1 MKIKHKKV
9 FFVLFSSVSLLLFY
23 LFWRSLRPVSI
34 VAIHQNDDYSS
45 VLVKNFPITEKGEIN
60 WWLKN
65 KDMLKSRYD
74 IPKPSS
80 YGNFTVIF
88 WDYGDGYKEEGKY
101 DRLCFNDMPPPKNC
115 IDKNIVFYVSY
126 SKNSGMYFIANNEK
140 YYLKNNGKIVRDE
153 SD

>member
-1 MKIKHKKV
+1 MKIKHNKIL
-9 FFVLFSSVSLLLFY
+9 FVLLFSVFLFLIY
-23 LFWRSLRPVSI
+23 FFWRTLRPVEI
-34 VAIHQNDDYSS
+34 VAVHQKDDYSS
-45 VLVKNFPITEKGEIN
+45 VLVKNFPITEKGQIN

-65 KDMLKSRYD
+65 KDILKSTYA

-80 YGNFTVIF
+80 YGSFTVIF
-88 WDYGDGYKEEGKY
+88 WDYGDGYKEEDKY

-115 IDKNIVFYVSY
+115 IDKKIVFYVSY
-126 SKNSGMYFIANNEK
+126 SKNSGMYFIVNNEK

>member
-1 MKIKHKKV
+1 MKIKHKKI
-9 FFVLFSSVSLLLFY
+9 FSVLFFSIFLLLIY
-23 LFWRSLRPVSI
+23 LFWRSLRPASI
-34 VAIHQNDDYSS
+34 IAVHQDDDYSS
-45 VLVKNFPITEKGEIN
+45 VLVKNFPITEKGKID

-80 YGNFTVIF
+80 YGSFTIIF

-101 DRLCFNDMPPPKNC
+101 DRLCFNDVPPPKNC

-126 SKNSGMYFIANNEK
+126 SKNSGMYFITNNKK
-140 YYLKNNGKIVRDE
+140 YYLKENDKIVREE

>member
-1 MKIKHKKV
+1 MKRKYTKILFPLFLFTFV
-9 FFVLFSSVSLLLFY
+9 FITYFLWISLC
-23 LFWRSLRPVSI
+23 PVSI

-45 VLVKNFPITEKGEIN
+45 VLVKNFPITERGEIN

-153 SD
+153 AD